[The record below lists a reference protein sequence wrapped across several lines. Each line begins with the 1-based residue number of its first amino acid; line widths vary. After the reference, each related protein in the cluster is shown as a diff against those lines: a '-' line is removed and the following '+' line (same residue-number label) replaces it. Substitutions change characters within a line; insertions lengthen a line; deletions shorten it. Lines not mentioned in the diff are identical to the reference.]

1 MQFDYPQLI
10 NKFSLYIG
18 AGMTVRRAWIQIVKE
33 YDKEKHYLGER
44 TVYEEMRYTMNELKN
59 GRPESECYEAFGRR
73 CESPVY
79 RKFGM
84 LLSQNLRK
92 GTKGSKNLSRIDTD
106 RAIYS
111 VFGEYHQELMEQYHV
126 LGIDLGYRTG
136 NYEEENLIQ
145 RLHYYNSG
153 STDHQIKEIQY
164 LTDQSGQA
172 FREQVLAYME
182 QRYGMDLV
190 KKFTGTTEKWEQTE
204 TEEFDMEKELQ
215 QEFIQELAE
224 FFKIFGDATRIR
236 ILQTLLE
243 GERNV
248 GDLADVLEMS
258 QSAVSHQLRVLRQND
273 LVKYR
278 KEGKTVF
285 YSLDDEHIRMVLE
298 QGMTHLRH
306 KRGYHE

>member
-1 MQFDYPQLI
+1 MKETPMQ
-10 NKFSLYIG
+10 
-18 AGMTVRRAWIQIVKE
+18 
-33 YDKEKHYLGER
+33 
-44 TVYEEMRYTMNELKN
+44 
-59 GRPESECYEAFGRR
+59 
-73 CESPVY
+73 
-79 RKFGM
+79 
-84 LLSQNLRK
+84 
-92 GTKGSKNLSRIDTD
+92 
-106 RAIYS
+106 
-111 VFGEYHQELMEQYHV
+111 
-126 LGIDLGYRTG
+126 
-136 NYEEENLIQ
+136 
-145 RLHYYNSG
+145 
-153 STDHQIKEIQY
+153 
-164 LTDQSGQA
+164 
-172 FREQVLAYME
+172 
-182 QRYGMDLV
+182 
-190 KKFTGTTEKWEQTE
+190 
-204 TEEFDMEKELQ
+204 EEFDMEKELQ

-224 FFKIFGDATRIR
+224 FSKIFGDATRIR

>member
-1 MQFDYPQLI
+1 MKETPMQ
-10 NKFSLYIG
+10 
-18 AGMTVRRAWIQIVKE
+18 
-33 YDKEKHYLGER
+33 
-44 TVYEEMRYTMNELKN
+44 
-59 GRPESECYEAFGRR
+59 
-73 CESPVY
+73 
-79 RKFGM
+79 
-84 LLSQNLRK
+84 
-92 GTKGSKNLSRIDTD
+92 
-106 RAIYS
+106 
-111 VFGEYHQELMEQYHV
+111 
-126 LGIDLGYRTG
+126 
-136 NYEEENLIQ
+136 
-145 RLHYYNSG
+145 
-153 STDHQIKEIQY
+153 
-164 LTDQSGQA
+164 
-172 FREQVLAYME
+172 
-182 QRYGMDLV
+182 
-190 KKFTGTTEKWEQTE
+190 
-204 TEEFDMEKELQ
+204 EEFDMEKELR

>member
-1 MQFDYPQLI
+1 MKETPMQ
-10 NKFSLYIG
+10 
-18 AGMTVRRAWIQIVKE
+18 
-33 YDKEKHYLGER
+33 
-44 TVYEEMRYTMNELKN
+44 
-59 GRPESECYEAFGRR
+59 
-73 CESPVY
+73 
-79 RKFGM
+79 
-84 LLSQNLRK
+84 
-92 GTKGSKNLSRIDTD
+92 
-106 RAIYS
+106 
-111 VFGEYHQELMEQYHV
+111 
-126 LGIDLGYRTG
+126 
-136 NYEEENLIQ
+136 
-145 RLHYYNSG
+145 
-153 STDHQIKEIQY
+153 
-164 LTDQSGQA
+164 
-172 FREQVLAYME
+172 
-182 QRYGMDLV
+182 
-190 KKFTGTTEKWEQTE
+190 
-204 TEEFDMEKELQ
+204 EEFDMVKELQ

>member
-1 MQFDYPQLI
+1 MKETPMQ
-10 NKFSLYIG
+10 
-18 AGMTVRRAWIQIVKE
+18 
-33 YDKEKHYLGER
+33 
-44 TVYEEMRYTMNELKN
+44 
-59 GRPESECYEAFGRR
+59 
-73 CESPVY
+73 
-79 RKFGM
+79 
-84 LLSQNLRK
+84 
-92 GTKGSKNLSRIDTD
+92 
-106 RAIYS
+106 
-111 VFGEYHQELMEQYHV
+111 
-126 LGIDLGYRTG
+126 
-136 NYEEENLIQ
+136 
-145 RLHYYNSG
+145 
-153 STDHQIKEIQY
+153 
-164 LTDQSGQA
+164 
-172 FREQVLAYME
+172 
-182 QRYGMDLV
+182 
-190 KKFTGTTEKWEQTE
+190 
-204 TEEFDMEKELQ
+204 EEFDMEKELQ
-215 QEFIQELAE
+215 QELIKELAE

>member
-1 MQFDYPQLI
+1 MKETPMQ
-10 NKFSLYIG
+10 
-18 AGMTVRRAWIQIVKE
+18 V
-33 YDKEKHYLGER
+33 
-44 TVYEEMRYTMNELKN
+44 
-59 GRPESECYEAFGRR
+59 
-73 CESPVY
+73 
-79 RKFGM
+79 
-84 LLSQNLRK
+84 
-92 GTKGSKNLSRIDTD
+92 
-106 RAIYS
+106 
-111 VFGEYHQELMEQYHV
+111 
-126 LGIDLGYRTG
+126 
-136 NYEEENLIQ
+136 
-145 RLHYYNSG
+145 
-153 STDHQIKEIQY
+153 
-164 LTDQSGQA
+164 
-172 FREQVLAYME
+172 
-182 QRYGMDLV
+182 
-190 KKFTGTTEKWEQTE
+190 
-204 TEEFDMEKELQ
+204 EFDMEKALQ
-215 QEFIQELAE
+215 QEFIQELPE